1 MDELKG
7 KTAVISGGAEGL
19 GLAMARELGGHGM
32 NLVLADIN
40 AGQLAKAEQALQ
52 ASGAAVHTVN
62 LDAAN
67 LQQWETVAKE
77 AVERFGKVHMLV
89 NNAGVSGVTAAV
101 DDTQDEDWR
110 WVVDVN
116 LMGVVNG
123 ARVMVPLMKAH
134 GEGGW
139 MINVASMA
147 GFAGLPLASPYA
159 ATKAAVV
166 ALSES
171 WRAELEPENIYV
183 SVLCPGFVKTRIH
196 ESDRNKPDAYAADE
210 KEPSE
215 IARFMN
221 EQLAQVVGSGMDSQ
235 VVGKR
240 VVEAIAAKELYIFT
254 HPNFRPVVKARFAQI
269 DAAFERAA
277 QSPLLQGDVVP
288 DLPFQN

>member
-1 MDELKG
+1 MDALQG
-7 KTAVISGGAEGL
+7 KTAVISGGAEGIGL
-19 GLAMARELGGHGM
+19 GMARVLGGHGM

-40 AGQLAKAEQALQ
+40 TEQLAKAAQELQ
-52 ASGAAVHTVN
+52 AAGVDVHTVA
-62 LDAAN
+62 LDAADVK
-67 LQQWETVAKE
+67 QWQAVARE

-89 NNAGVSGVTAAV
+89 NNAGVSGITATV

-123 ARVMVPLMKAH
+123 ARVMVPLLKAH

-139 MINVASMA
+139 MVNVASMA
-147 GFAGLPLASPYA
+147 GFAGLPLASPYS

-196 ESDRNKPDAYAADE
+196 ESDRNKPEAYAGED

-215 IARFMN
+215 TAQFMN
-221 EQLAQVVGSGMDSQ
+221 EQLAAVVGSGMDSR
-235 VVGKR
+235 VVGER
-240 VVEAIAAKELYIFT
+240 VVEALAAKELYIFT
-254 HPNFRPVVKARFAQI
+254 HPNFRPVVKARFAAI

-288 DLPFQN
+288 DLPFQK